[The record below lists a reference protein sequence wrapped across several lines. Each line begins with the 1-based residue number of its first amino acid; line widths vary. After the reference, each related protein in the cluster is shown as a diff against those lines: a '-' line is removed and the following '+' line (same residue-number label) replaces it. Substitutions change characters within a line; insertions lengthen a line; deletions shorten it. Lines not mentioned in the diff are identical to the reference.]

1 MYNIEKSRESSLNM
15 TPRSKILIVDDE
27 QSMRMQIE
35 SMLANHEYEL
45 VSLANGKELLE
56 KLAILSPDLIILD
69 VIMPEMD
76 GFEVCRRIKAQ
87 GQFQHI
93 PIILVTVMD
102 GKKVLAKGLE
112 AGAVDFLQK
121 PVSKLELQVRVRSM
135 LRIKKQYDE
144 LQATL
149 RMREELSS
157 MIVHDMSSP
166 IVSVLLHA
174 TLMQDK
180 ITDPELLK
188 HLEMIRL
195 AAERLDSFVNDMLMM
210 AKMEQS
216 KLLLSLSLVDV
227 NQLALDAEQH
237 FSIIAH
243 SKGIKLQLELPDPP
257 LEMSLDS
264 NLFRRVIANLLANA
278 LQYSPSDTTVMLRLE
293 PATHFDDKPHLRL
306 QVIDQGPGIPEEYR
320 TRVFEKFEVVDM
332 KRKGVAQIGLGLT
345 FCKMAVDAHGGRIF
359 IKTNQPQ
366 GSIFVVE
373 I

>member
-1 MYNIEKSRESSLNM
+1 MKKTKRGHLSM

-27 QSMRMQIE
+27 QSMRIQLE
-35 SMLANHEYEL
+35 SMLASGEYEITA
-45 VSLANGKELLE
+45 LANGRELLD
-56 KLAILSPDLIILD
+56 KLADLSPDLIILD

-76 GFEVCRRIKAQ
+76 GFEVCRRIKANS
-87 GQFQHI
+87 QFQHI

-102 GKKVLAKGLE
+102 GKKVLAKGIE

-149 RMREELSS
+149 QMREELSN

-166 IVSVLLHA
+166 IVSVMLHA
-174 TLMQDK
+174 TLMQEQ

-195 AAERLDSFVNDMLMM
+195 AAERLDSFINDMLMM

-243 SKGIKLQLELPDPP
+243 SKGIKLQLKLPDNPI
-257 LEMSLDS
+257 EMSLDS

-278 LQYSPSDTTVMLRLE
+278 LQYSPSETTVTLSLA
-293 PATHFDDKPHLRL
+293 PAKHIIDDNPHLL
-306 QVIDQGPGIPEEYR
+306 MEVIDQGPGIPEEYR
-320 TRVFEKFEVVDM
+320 NRVFEKFEVVDL
-332 KRKGVAQIGLGLT
+332 KRKGVPQIGLGLT

-373 I
+373 V

>member
-1 MYNIEKSRESSLNM
+1 M

-27 QSMRMQIE
+27 QSMRMQLE
-35 SMLANHEYEL
+35 TMLASSDYEITT
-45 VSLANGKELLE
+45 LANGVELLE
-56 KLAILSPDLIILD
+56 QLADLSPDLIILD

-76 GFEVCRRIKAQ
+76 GFEACRRIKANSH
-87 GQFQHI
+87 FQHI

-102 GKKVLAKGLE
+102 SKKVLAKAIE

-144 LQATL
+144 LQAML
-149 RMREELSS
+149 QMREELSN
-157 MIVHDMSSP
+157 MVVHDMSSP
-166 IVSVLLHA
+166 IVSVMLHA
-174 TLMQDK
+174 TLMADQ

-216 KLLLSLSLVDV
+216 KLLISRSLVDV

-243 SKGIKLQLELPDPP
+243 SKGIKLQLELPDQP
-257 LEMSLDS
+257 LEIFLDS

-278 LQYSPSDTTVMLRLE
+278 LQYSPSETTVTLRLA
-293 PATHFDDKPHLRL
+293 PAKHIIDDKTHL
-306 QVIDQGPGIPEEYR
+306 QMEVIDEGPGIPEEHR
-320 TRVFEKFEVVDM
+320 NRVFEKFEVVDL
-332 KRKGVAQIGLGLT
+332 KRKGIPQIGLGLT

-359 IKTNQPQ
+359 IRTNQPQ

>member
-1 MYNIEKSRESSLNM
+1 M

-27 QSMRMQIE
+27 QSMRTQLT
-35 SMLANHEYEL
+35 SMLANGEYEIT
-45 VSLANGKELLE
+45 SLANGKELLE
-56 KLAILSPDLIILD
+56 KLADLSPDLIILD
-69 VIMPEMD
+69 VIMPDMD
-76 GFEVCRRIKAQ
+76 GFEVCRRVKAHSK
-87 GQFQHI
+87 FQHI
-93 PIILVTVMD
+93 PIILVTIMD
-102 GKKVLAKGLE
+102 GKKVLIEGLE

-149 RMREELSS
+149 LMREELST

-166 IVSVLLHA
+166 IVSVLLHT
-174 TLMQDK
+174 TLLQEK

-188 HLEMIRL
+188 YLEMIRL
-195 AAERLDSFVNDMLMM
+195 AADRLDSFVNDMLML

-216 KLLLSLSLVDV
+216 KLRLHPSLIDI

-243 SKGIKLQLELPDPP
+243 SKGIKLKVELTQPT
-257 LEMSLDS
+257 LEMSVDS

-278 LQYSPSDTTVMLRLE
+278 LQYSPSETQVTLRLE
-293 PATHFDDKPHLRL
+293 AKKTVKDNKLHLHM
-306 QVIDQGPGIPEEYR
+306 QVIDEGTGIPEEYR
-320 TRVFEKFEVVDM
+320 HRIFEKFEVIDL
-332 KRKGVAQIGLGLT
+332 KRKGVPQIGLGLT
-345 FCKMAVDAHGGRIF
+345 FCKMAVDAHGGRIYV
-359 IKTNQPQ
+359 KSNYPQ

>member
-1 MYNIEKSRESSLNM
+1 M

-27 QSMRMQIE
+27 QTMRMQLA
-35 SMLANHEYEL
+35 SMLATGEYD
-45 VSLANGKELLE
+45 VTSLANGKELLE
-56 KLAILSPDLIILD
+56 KLPSIEPDLIILD

-87 GQFQHI
+87 TQFQHI
-93 PIILVTVMD
+93 PIILVTIMD
-102 GKKVLAKGLE
+102 GKKVVAEGLE

-121 PVSKLELQVRVRSM
+121 PVSKSELQVRVRSM
-135 LRIKKQYDE
+135 LRIKRQYDE
-144 LQATL
+144 LQRML
-149 RMREELSS
+149 RMREELST

-166 IVSVLLHA
+166 IVSVLLHT
-174 TLMQDK
+174 TLLQEK
-180 ITDPELLK
+180 VTDPELLN

-195 AAERLDSFVNDMLMM
+195 AADRLDSFVNDMLML

-216 KLLLSLSLVDV
+216 KLRLNPALVDV

-243 SKGIKLQLELPDPP
+243 SKGIKLQLELPVPA

-278 LQYSPSDTTVMLRLE
+278 LQYSPSNTQVTLRLE
-293 PATHFDDKPHLRL
+293 SVKKNHHTHLCM
-306 QVIDQGPGIPEEYR
+306 QVIDEGTGIPEEYR
-320 TRVFEKFEVVDM
+320 NRIFEKFEVVDL
-332 KRKGVAQIGLGLT
+332 KRKGIPQIGLGLT
-345 FCKMAVDAHGGRIF
+345 FCKMAVDAHGGKIYVKSNR
-359 IKTNQPQ
+359 PR